1 MARVYGIDPGTCTL
15 KIYQKGTGIIYN
27 QKNALAMI
35 NNEKII
41 ATGDAAWD
49 MEGRTPVNIEVL
61 YPVRSGVLA
70 QVKNMLAQ
78 LNIIFDKIGEEH
90 GRLNGQDFLVACPT
104 YATEVEKKAMVD
116 LIAACDIKPRRIR
129 VVDSPLAAALGA
141 GVNLRECYG
150 TMVVDIG
157 ADTTEIAVLSLGGTV
172 ASKML
177 NFGGYRLDDS
187 IISSVRMYYNF
198 AIGRKTAEQIKI
210 ALGTAVRPEEGEA
223 VTKKAFGRDVVSG
236 LPGSI
241 AVDSLFVYLA
251 IKDHIEKITEVI
263 LNLLLHIPPEMSAD
277 IMESGII
284 LTGGVAGIKDL
295 DKVIAEM
302 TGLKVHRCDNGSET
316 VALGLGKIAEDPD
329 YDFLAEQYSMLK
341 IED

>member
-1 MARVYGIDPGTCTL
+1 
-15 KIYQKGTGIIYN
+15 
-27 QKNALAMI
+27 
-35 NNEKII
+35 
-41 ATGDAAWD
+41 
-49 MEGRTPVNIEVL
+49 
-61 YPVRSGVLA
+61 
-70 QVKNMLAQ
+70 MLAQ

>member
-1 MARVYGIDPGTCTL
+1 MRVPRLWNRRYI
-15 KIYQKGTGIIYN
+15 
-27 QKNALAMI
+27 
-35 NNEKII
+35 
-41 ATGDAAWD
+41 
-49 MEGRTPVNIEVL
+49 
-61 YPVRSGVLA
+61 S
-70 QVKNMLAQ
+70 
-78 LNIIFDKIGEEH
+78 KIGEEH

-241 AVDSLFVYLA
+241 AVDSCFVKA
-251 IKDHIEKITEVI
+251 W
-263 LNLLLHIPPEMSAD
+263 PM
-277 IMESGII
+277 
-284 LTGGVAGIKDL
+284 
-295 DKVIAEM
+295 
-302 TGLKVHRCDNGSET
+302 R
-316 VALGLGKIAEDPD
+316 
-329 YDFLAEQYSMLK
+329 
-341 IED
+341 